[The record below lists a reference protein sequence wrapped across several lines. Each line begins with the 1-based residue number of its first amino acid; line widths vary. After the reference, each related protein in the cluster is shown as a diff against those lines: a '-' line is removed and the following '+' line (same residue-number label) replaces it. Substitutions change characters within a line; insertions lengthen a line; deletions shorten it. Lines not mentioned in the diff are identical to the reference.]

1 MPLGVTVRRIL
12 SRLECTGEA
21 ENFAIL
27 LQNNGFR
34 RISRYYAAE
43 LMEELSRF
51 LPTIRT
57 LEKLPAEMVKEAGMS
72 MAELPC

>member
-1 MPLGVTVRRIL
+1 MPLKVSVKRIL

-51 LPTIRT
+51 LPRIGT
-57 LEKLPAEMVKEAGMS
+57 LEKLPAEMVKEAGVT
-72 MAELPC
+72 MAELPW